1 VTPKEATGIE
11 QETGPP
17 GGEFQLSEGDS
28 TLLGGREFAV
38 AFRGFEV
45 LKGPGSGMEA
55 TATSDRVPKNAQ
67 MAVGARLRV
76 TNLNTEDTRS
86 LMPIYA
92 VMNDNSQQY
101 VENRVKDWNLRMS
114 FTEMDANSGKATFA
128 VEGVDVM
135 PEDWVV
141 VQAYTKPLISVLWI
155 GIVVLSLGF
164 VVSIARRVQDI
175 RFHR

>member
-1 VTPKEATGIE
+1 
-11 QETGPP
+11 
-17 GGEFQLSEGDS
+17 
-28 TLLGGREFAV
+28 
-38 AFRGFEV
+38 
-45 LKGPGSGMEA
+45 
-55 TATSDRVPKNAQ
+55 
-67 MAVGARLRV
+67 
-76 TNLNTEDTRS
+76 
-86 LMPIYA
+86 
-92 VMNDNSQQY
+92 
-101 VENRVKDWNLRMS
+101 MS